1 VKGLTLA
8 ERYFTTYGLP
18 LIRNKFSDFKER
30 IAAGLIGLGSECLG
44 FDDEFSMD
52 HDWGPGFCIW
62 LTQSDYDRIGQPLME
77 EYQRL
82 PRTFDGF
89 ERKISEWG
97 EGRVGV
103 FETGAF
109 YRGFIGRPDAP
120 ETLHDW
126 LHLPENNLSVCTA
139 GKVFY
144 DPLGEFSGIRQKLF
158 EYYPDDVRIVKIAA
172 RCMSAGQSGQ
182 YNFIRCL
189 WRRDY
194 FAAQYAETKFCA
206 DIMTLVYRLNRRYA
220 PYYKWLLRGIVGLPL
235 LGEFMFEKIS
245 AIARSNDHEQKRLMI
260 DEICAAVIRELQT
273 EGLSDSTS
281 RFLVDHGPVMH
292 EKIVDADLRNM
303 DVWSG
308 G

>member
-1 VKGLTLA
+1 LNGLTLA

-18 LIRNKFSDFKER
+18 LIRNKFPDFKER

-62 LTQSDYDRIGQPLME
+62 LTQADYDRIGQPLME

-82 PRTFDGF
+82 PRTFEGY
-89 ERKISEWG
+89 ERNISEWG
-97 EGRVGV
+97 GGRVGV
-103 FETGAF
+103 FEIGAF
-109 YRGFIGRPDAP
+109 YRVFLGRVSAP
-120 ETLHDW
+120 ETLYDW
-126 LHLPENNLSVCTA
+126 LRLQENNLSACTA
-139 GKVFY
+139 GMVFY
-144 DPLGEFSGIRQKLF
+144 DPLGEFSGIRQKLLEF
-158 EYYPDDVRIVKIAA
+158 YPDDVRIVKIAA

-182 YNFIRCL
+182 YNFTRCL

-206 DIMTLVYRLNRRYA
+206 DIMSLVYLLNRRYA

-245 AIARSNDHEQKRLMI
+245 AIVKTHDHEQKRLVI
-260 DEICAAVIRELQT
+260 DEICAAAIRGLRT

-281 RFLVDHGPVMH
+281 CFLVDQGPVIH
-292 EKIVDADLRNM
+292 EKIVDTNLRNM
-303 DVWSG
+303 NVWIG
-308 G
+308 